1 MEFSNNFLNYRLFL
15 ELDSTNLE
23 AKRLAE
29 KSHDEL
35 WILAQNQRKGRG
47 RRGKQWLSGNK
58 NFTASF
64 LNYCSLPQSKILF
77 KNYVAGIALYD
88 SVLAAGVDSS
98 DLTIKWPNDILL
110 KKKKLG
116 GVLIEIL
123 SSTAKNKTPL
133 AVGFGL
139 NLLSYPYE
147 NELSA
152 ASLPATSLNSAVDN
166 VPSPEEFLKILMNKF
181 SFWDE
186 KLNDTGFAVI
196 ISEFLDRSLP
206 IGKEILL
213 NINEKTIEGKF
224 YGINDYGALLLKTK
238 SELLVVSGGDVSL
251 IEEQI

>member
-1 MEFSNNFLNYRLFL
+1 
-15 ELDSTNLE
+15 
-23 AKRLAE
+23 
-29 KSHDEL
+29 
-35 WILAQNQRKGRG
+35 
-47 RRGKQWLSGNK
+47 
-58 NFTASF
+58 
-64 LNYCSLPQSKILF
+64 QSKILF

-238 SELLVVSGGDVSL
+238 SELLVVSGGDV
-251 IEEQI
+251 